1 MRGKNY
7 MRLEIPAMSEN
18 ESFARVAVGAFMTR
32 LNPTLEEIS
41 DVKTAV
47 SEAVTNAI
55 VHGYE
60 NRPGGVVVIAA
71 EVIGGELL
79 VEITDTGRGIA
90 NVDEAMQPFY
100 TSRPEMERSGMGFT
114 VMQTFM
120 DELSV
125 KSAVGHGT
133 TVKMRKR
140 LSPLQA
146 GADDDCDDAGRDD
159 RPAAGLVN

>member
-7 MRLEIPAMSEN
+7 MKLEIPALSEN

-60 NRPGGVVVIAA
+60 NKPGVVFINA
-71 EVIGGELL
+71 EVSDDEIT
-79 VEITDTGRGIA
+79 VEIIDQGRGMA
-90 NVDEAMQPFY
+90 DVDLAMQPFY
-100 TSRPEMERSGMGFT
+100 TSRPDMERSGMGFT
-114 VMQTFM
+114 VMKTFM
-120 DELSV
+120 DSLEV
-125 KSAVGHGT
+125 ESAMGQGT
-133 TVKMRKR
+133 TVRMAKK
-140 LSPLQA
+140 LSPVS
-146 GADDDCDDAGRDD
+146 GADA
-159 RPAAGLVN
+159 

>member
-1 MRGKNY
+1 MRGRNY
-7 MRLEIPAMSEN
+7 MKLEIPALSEN

-60 NRPGGVVVIAA
+60 NNPGTIDIAA
-71 EVIGGELL
+71 EIGEGTIT
-79 VEITDTGRGIA
+79 VEITDHGVGIA
-90 NVDEAMQPFY
+90 DVEQAMKPFY
-100 TSRPEMERSGMGFT
+100 TSQPDMERSGMGFT

-120 DELSV
+120 DGLQVTS
-125 KSAVGHGT
+125 KAGHGT
-133 TVKMRKR
+133 TVRMFKK
-140 LSPLQA
+140 LSPVA
-146 GADDDCDDAGRDD
+146 EA
-159 RPAAGLVN
+159 VEK

>member
-1 MRGKNY
+1 MRGKDY
-7 MRLEIPAMSEN
+7 MKLEIPALSEN

-60 NRPGGVVVIAA
+60 NRPGGVILITA
-71 EVIGGELL
+71 EVDGNELS
-79 VEITDTGRGIA
+79 VEISDEGRGIEDVA
-90 NVDEAMQPFY
+90 EAMQPFY
-100 TSRPEMERSGMGFT
+100 TSRPDMERSGMGFT

-120 DELSV
+120 DSLEVDS
-125 KSAVGHGT
+125 SPGIGT
-133 TVKMRKR
+133 TVRMVKK
-140 LSPLQA
+140 LLPVA
-146 GADDDCDDAGRDD
+146 GA
-159 RPAAGLVN
+159 VS

>member
-60 NRPGGVVVIAA
+60 NSPGGVVVIAA
-71 EVIGGELL
+71 EVTDGELL

-90 NVDEAMQPFY
+90 NIAEAMQPFF

-120 DELSV
+120 DALEV

-133 TVKMRKR
+133 TVTMRKR
-140 LSPLQA
+140 LAPLQA
-146 GADDDCDDAGRDD
+146 EAAQSNEAAGRDE
-159 RPAAGLVN
+159 RPAAGLGN